1 MGKTITEIRQLKAEM
16 DKRIADF
23 ITEEVK
29 SFEAESGVTVV
40 SVHSGFHKVSFS
52 DEGKDFTKIACVKS
66 ELDFG
71 M

>member
-52 DEGKDFTKIACVKS
+52 DEGKDFVKMACVKS